1 MKQRQS
7 EYNREL
13 VRESRV
19 AILRRDFDPEKSLV
33 TMGISVPDEAWGPEK
48 VDKRW
53 NPDTRRF
60 TMVSVRLL

>member
-1 MKQRQS
+1 M
-7 EYNREL
+7 
-13 VRESRV
+13 